1 MFAKLI
7 YFNIYPAFLK
17 QDHLETSDL
26 TLSLS
31 IAFFMGWG
39 GGKEVGRSR
48 ILVQTGSPSLPE
60 YLRWT
65 VIWC

>member
-31 IAFFMGWG
+31 IAFFMG
-39 GGKEVGRSR
+39 
-48 ILVQTGSPSLPE
+48 
-60 YLRWT
+60 
-65 VIWC
+65 